1 MNFNSRV
8 FRMASALTIVGIVA
22 SQIPS
27 RSMIS
32 QAAVSTTA
40 NVYPEQVAGYAAGT
54 YAAVQVVKS
63 PSIIGLGGADQGLKS
78 MTATIAS
85 NPDLSEA
92 NKIIENSGLGQKLNE
107 SDVNVVL
114 PTNAEIT
121 KELPASELEL
131 LQNSA
136 GASQAQAWVNEH
148 TTEKNIILL
157 SSITVVF
164 TISLPDGNEIE
175 LTKDNIK
182 DIFKTLDGTLFTYN
196 VVIK

>member
-8 FRMASALTIVGIVA
+8 FRMASALTIVGIIA
-22 SQIPS
+22 SQIPT
-27 RSMIS
+27 RSSVSLAADDGCPKSSNNAGTIALAVGG
-32 QAAVSTTA
+32 AAVLA
-40 NVYPEQVAGYAAGT
+40 KVAPGIRIAG
-54 YAAVQVVKS
+54 V
-63 PSIIGLGGADQGLKS
+63 DQGLKS

-121 KELPASELEL
+121 KELSASELEL
-131 LQNSA
+131 LQNPE
-136 GASQAQAWVNEH
+136 GASQAQTWVNEH
-148 TTEKNIILL
+148 TTEKSITLL

-164 TISLPDGNEIE
+164 TISLPNGNEIE